1 MQNTKVTIK
10 DVAKAAGVTNGT
22 VDRVLHNRGEV
33 AHETKAKVMSVVE
46 RLGYKPNVYASM
58 LARNKA
64 HSIAVLMPSFSK
76 GDFWELVHNGLALS
90 EEYAGRFSV
99 SVVVYYY
106 DQYDVESFRSQCRQ
120 VLEDGHSGVILA
132 PMFLDDTLSFSAL
145 LTENNIPYV
154 MLNTSAGT
162 DGHLAYYGLAMYES
176 GRCCADILM
185 SMSDEEQRDKVYMVQ
200 IERDSK
206 GLSDPSSDRRK
217 GFRDYLSHYYPD
229 TEVVTVLVNPNSPR
243 QTFDVLS
250 GAFEGLSGRLNI
262 VTMNSRIF
270 LVADYL
276 RSRNMSGMN
285 VVGCDVLKR
294 NIDALREG
302 YVRVLLGQH
311 SDRQA
316 AGAVMTLTDYLA
328 LGRKPKVRDNYM
340 SIDIL
345 TKYNCKFYDCLE
357 NPIG

>member
-1 MQNTKVTIK
+1 
-10 DVAKAAGVTNGT
+10 
-22 VDRVLHNRGEV
+22 
-33 AHETKAKVMSVVE
+33 
-46 RLGYKPNVYASM
+46 
-58 LARNKA
+58 
-64 HSIAVLMPSFSK
+64 
-76 GDFWELVHNGLALS
+76 
-90 EEYAGRFSV
+90 
-99 SVVVYYY
+99 
-106 DQYDVESFRSQCRQ
+106 
-120 VLEDGHSGVILA
+120 
-132 PMFLDDTLSFSAL
+132 
-145 LTENNIPYV
+145 

-185 SMSDEEQRDKVYMVQ
+185 SMSDEDQKDRVFMVQ

-206 GLSDPSSDRRK
+206 GLSDPSADRRK
-217 GFRDYLSHYYPD
+217 GFRDYLSYYYPD
-229 TEVVTVLVNPNSPR
+229 TEVINVMINPNSPKQTLEVLSR
-243 QTFDVLS
+243 TFD
-250 GAFEGLSGRLNI
+250 GTAGRLNI

-285 VVGCDVLKR
+285 VVGCDVLDR
-294 NIDALREG
+294 NIEALRGG

-316 AGAVMTLTDYLA
+316 AGAVAALTDYLA

-345 TKYNCKFYDCLE
+345 TKYNCQFYDCL
-357 NPIG
+357 

>member
-1 MQNTKVTIK
+1 MQNAKVTIK
-10 DVAKAAGVTNGT
+10 DVAMAAGVTNGT

-33 AHETKAKVMSVVE
+33 APETKAKVMEVVD

-64 HSIAVLMPSFSK
+64 HSIAVLMPSFGE
-76 GDFWELVHNGLALS
+76 GDFWELVHNGLSRS

-99 SVVVYYY
+99 SVEVYYY
-106 DQYDVESFRSQCRQ
+106 DQYDVESFRNQCRR

-132 PMFLDDTLSFSAL
+132 PMFLDDSLRFSAL
-145 LTENNIPYV
+145 LTDNGIPYV
-154 MLNTSAGT
+154 MLNTSVGA

-185 SMSDEEQRDKVYMVQ
+185 SMSDEDQRNRVYMVQ

-206 GLSDPSSDRRK
+206 GLSDPSAERRK
-217 GFRDYLSHYYPD
+217 GFSDYLSCCCPD
-229 TEVVTVLVNPNSPR
+229 TDVINVVINPNRPEQIYEVLSR
-243 QTFDVLS
+243 TFDGEV
-250 GAFEGLSGRLNI
+250 GRLNI
-262 VTMNSRIF
+262 VTMNSRIY

-285 VVGCDVLKR
+285 VVGCDVLER
-294 NIDALREG
+294 NIEALREG
-302 YVRVLLGQH
+302 YVRVLIGQH

-316 AGAVMTLTDYLA
+316 AGAVMALTDYLV

-345 TKYNCKFYDCLE
+345 TKYNCQFYDCL
-357 NPIG
+357 

>member
-1 MQNTKVTIK
+1 MQNTKITIK

-22 VDRVLHNRGEV
+22 VDRVIHNRGEV
-33 AHETKAKVMSVVE
+33 APETKAKVLEVVE
-46 RLGYKPNVYASM
+46 RLGYRPNVYASM

-64 HSIAVLMPSFSK
+64 HSIAVLMPSFNK
-76 GDFWELVHNGLALS
+76 GDFWELVHNGLSQS

-99 SVVVYYY
+99 KIVVYYY
-106 DQYDVESFRSQCRQ
+106 DQYDVESFRSQCRK

-132 PMFLDDTLSFSAL
+132 PMFLDDTQGFSAL
-145 LTENNIPYV
+145 LTENGIPYV
-154 MLNTSAGT
+154 MVNNRGGT

-185 SMSDEEQRDKVYMVQ
+185 SMSDEDQKDKVFMVQ

-206 GLSDPSSDRRK
+206 GLSDPSADRRK
-217 GFRDYLSHYYPD
+217 GFRDYMSYYYPD
-229 TEVVTVLVNPNSPR
+229 TEVINVMINPNSTK
-243 QTFDVLS
+243 QIHEVLS
-250 GAFEGLSGRLNI
+250 RAFDGVPGRLNI

-276 RSRNMSGMN
+276 RSNNMTGMN
-285 VVGCDVLKR
+285 VVGCDVLER
-294 NIDALREG
+294 NIEAMRGG
-302 YVRVLLGQH
+302 YVRALLGQH

-316 AGAVMTLTDYLA
+316 ARAVIALTDYLA
-328 LGRKPKVRDNYM
+328 LGNKPKVRDNYM

-345 TKYNCKFYDCLE
+345 TKYNCQFYDC
-357 NPIG
+357 I

>member
-1 MQNTKVTIK
+1 MNIMRNVKVTIK
-10 DVAKAAGVTNGT
+10 DVAKAAGVTDGT

-33 AHETKAKVMSVVE
+33 APDTRKKVLEVVE

-64 HSIAVLMPSFSK
+64 HSIAVVMPSFNK
-76 GDFWELVHNGLALS
+76 GDFWELVLNGLRQS
-90 EEYAGRFSV
+90 EEYAERFSV

-106 DQYDVESFRSQCRQ
+106 DQYDVDSFRSQCRK

-132 PMFLDDTLSFSAL
+132 PMFLDDALSFSGL
-145 LTENNIPYV
+145 LSGNSIPYV

-162 DGHLAYYGLAMYES
+162 DGHLAYFGMPIYES

-185 SMSDEEQRDKVYMVQ
+185 SMSDEDQKGRVFMVR

-206 GLSDPSSDRRK
+206 GLSDPSSARRK
-217 GFRDYLSHYYPD
+217 GFMDYLSRYCPD
-229 TEVVTVLVNPNSPR
+229 TEVTNVMINPNSPE
-243 QTFDVLS
+243 QTLEVLS
-250 GAFEGLSGRLNI
+250 GAFDGMTGRLNI

-276 RSRNMSGMN
+276 RSRNMQGMN
-285 VVGCDVLKR
+285 VVGYDVLER
-294 NIDALREG
+294 NLKALRDG
-302 YVRVLLGQH
+302 HVRVLLGQH

-316 AGAVMTLTDYLA
+316 AGAVMALTDYLA
-328 LGRKPKVRDNYM
+328 LGRRPKVRDNYM

-345 TKYNCKFYDCLE
+345 TKYNCQFYDSL
-357 NPIG
+357 

>member
-33 AHETKAKVMSVVE
+33 APETKAKVMEVVE

-64 HSIAVLMPSFSK
+64 HSIAVLMPSFNK
-76 GDFWELVHNGLALS
+76 GDFWELVHNGLARA

-99 SVVVYYY
+99 SLTVYYY
-106 DQYDVESFRSQCRQ
+106 DQYDVESFRSQCRL
-120 VLEDGHSGVILA
+120 VLENGHSGVVIA

-185 SMSDEEQRDKVYMVQ
+185 AMSDEDQRNRVFMVQ

-206 GLSDPSSDRRK
+206 GLSDPSADRRK
-217 GFRDYLSHYYPD
+217 GFRDYLAHYYPD
-229 TEVVTVLVNPNSPR
+229 TRVTNVMINPNSPK

-250 GAFEGLSGRLNI
+250 GTFDGLSGRLNI

-276 RSRNMSGMN
+276 RSRNMRGLN
-285 VVGCDVLKR
+285 VVGCDVLER
-294 NIDALREG
+294 NIAALRGG
-302 YVRVLLGQH
+302 YVRALLGQH

-316 AGAVMTLTDYLA
+316 EGAVVALTDYLA
-328 LGRKPKVRDNYM
+328 FGRRPNVRDNYM

-345 TKYNCKFYDCLE
+345 TKYNCQFYDCL
-357 NPIG
+357 

>member
-1 MQNTKVTIK
+1 MRNTKVTIK

-33 AHETKAKVMSVVE
+33 APETKAKVMEVVE

-64 HSIAVLMPSFSK
+64 HSIAVLMPSFNN
-76 GDFWELVHNGLALS
+76 GDFWELIHKGLTQS

-99 SVVVYYY
+99 SVEVYYY
-106 DQYDVESFRSQCRQ
+106 DQYDVESFRDQCRK
-120 VLEDGHSGVILA
+120 VLEDGPSGVILA

-185 SMSDEEQRDKVYMVQ
+185 SMSDDDQKGRVYMVQ
-200 IERDSK
+200 IERDSR
-206 GLSDPSSDRRK
+206 GLSDPSADRRK
-217 GFRDYLSHYYPD
+217 GFRDYLAHYYPD
-229 TEVVTVLVNPNSPR
+229 TEIINVMINPNSPK
-243 QTFDVLS
+243 QINDVLS
-250 GAFEGLSGRLNI
+250 ETFDGHSGRFNI

-276 RSRNMSGMN
+276 RSRNMRGLN
-285 VVGCDVLKR
+285 VVGCDVLER
-294 NIDALREG
+294 NLEALRDG
-302 YVRVLLGQH
+302 YARVLLGQH

-316 AGAVMTLTDYLA
+316 AGAVVALTDYLVF
-328 LGRKPKVRDNYM
+328 GRRPKIRDNYM

-345 TKYNCKFYDCLE
+345 TKYNCQFYDCL
-357 NPIG
+357 